1 MVRDRHDAVAE
12 GSERAP
18 RTLRQPADA
27 PPPLEHV
34 SDTDAVTSF
43 RRVWAGRRAT
53 TRWSLRTWAGRVSGR
68 SDRRLLH
75 ALAEA
80 TDAIATQCDLLA
92 DRIAARDT
100 VSADIAD
107 SFGEEVTRLR
117 SEVLHLQRLSAA
129 ESGPRGD

>member
-1 MVRDRHDAVAE
+1 MVRDRHDAVAK

-18 RTLRQPADA
+18 RTLRQPAEA
-27 PPPLEHV
+27 SPPLEHLSV
-34 SDTDAVTSF
+34 TDAVVSL
-43 RRVWAGRRAT
+43 RRVRESRRAT
-53 TRWSLRTWAGRVSGR
+53 NRWSLRAWVGRVSGR

-75 ALAEA
+75 ALSEA

-100 VSADIAD
+100 VSADVTD

-129 ESGPRGD
+129 ESEPRGD

>member
-1 MVRDRHDAVAE
+1 V
-12 GSERAP
+12 
-18 RTLRQPADA
+18 
-27 PPPLEHV
+27 
-34 SDTDAVTSF
+34 
-43 RRVWAGRRAT
+43 AGRI
-53 TRWSLRTWAGRVSGR
+53 SGR
-68 SDRRLLH
+68 SDRRLLS

-117 SEVLHLQRLSAA
+117 AEVLHLQRLTATPP
-129 ESGPRGD
+129 EPRGG